1 MSGIPSREKSMR
13 TLAFIIVCLISWP
26 AQAFD
31 ATTGDMTCTN
41 WLEARDELKSWVHS
55 HRGKMPTG
63 HNAGSGYLIGFIEG
77 YDFAC
82 PLKKPRGSGLDT
94 EAVFDRADDICKSKD
109 GHTPLLLVAFDLVL
123 WLDSQH
129 SDVCSH

>member
-1 MSGIPSREKSMR
+1 MR
-13 TLAFIIVCLISWP
+13 TLAFIIIVCLISWP

-31 ATTGDMTCTN
+31 ATTGAMTCTT
-41 WLEARDELKSWVHS
+41 WLQARGKLKSWLQS
-55 HRGKMPTG
+55 HDVPRGQMPTD
-63 HNAGSGYLIGFIEG
+63 HNAGSGYLVGFIEG

-94 EAVFDRADDICKSKD
+94 GAVFDRADDICKLKGGD
-109 GHTPLLLVAFDLVL
+109 TPLLLVALDLVKQ
-123 WLDSQH
+123 LDPQH